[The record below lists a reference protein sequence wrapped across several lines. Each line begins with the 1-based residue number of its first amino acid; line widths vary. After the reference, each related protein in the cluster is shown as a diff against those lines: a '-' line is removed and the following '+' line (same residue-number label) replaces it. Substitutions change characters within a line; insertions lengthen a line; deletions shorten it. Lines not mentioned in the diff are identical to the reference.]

1 MSINNW
7 TQEELDAEAAEMR
20 KTMTAILSQIIE
32 IKKMLPRLEELQSEY
47 RRHFHNY
54 SVMFG
59 ELDER

>member
-20 KTMTAILSQIIE
+20 KTMTAILSQLIE

-59 ELDER
+59 ELDEH

>member
-59 ELDER
+59 ELDEH

>member
-1 MSINNW
+1 MSINDW

-32 IKKMLPRLEELQSEY
+32 IKKMLPRLEELQREY
-47 RRHFHNY
+47 RRHFLNY

-59 ELDER
+59 ELDEH

>member
-1 MSINNW
+1 MSINDW
-7 TQEELDAEAAEMR
+7 TQEELNAEAAEMR

-47 RRHFHNY
+47 GRHFHNY

-59 ELDER
+59 ELDEH